1 MKRLTLQLGCLLALG
16 AIAVLARADKEAS
29 PDEGARK
36 AAVKLF
42 ESLTDEQKKLA
53 VKDFADKERLVED
66 FPAPN
71 RPGLPMSQLNAD
83 QKKLV
88 EAMIGAITSEYGAGR
103 CNVILK
109 QAGEARRFV
118 NFFGTPS
125 MDRPFAWR
133 LVLHHLTLVYAEFG
147 KDAPEE
153 FGPVLLGGNPVKEIW
168 DDEEKILLELVAS
181 LDETEAK
188 SIKNKAAGGSGA
200 PIGESGIKVGDL
212 KEKPR
217 ALAGKLLTQ
226 RLAVF
231 SADRRKVIEKLVERE
246 GGIDALR
253 ISLTGNAAKSQHEGG
268 NYAWKIGSPA
278 FLCDWQTAG
287 KEHIHMTVRARPK
300 K

>member
-1 MKRLTLQLGCLLALG
+1 MTRLTLRLGCLAALGVLAL
-16 AIAVLARADKEAS
+16 LARADKDAG
-29 PDEGARK
+29 PDAAARK

-42 ESLTDEQKKLA
+42 ESLTEEQKKLA
-53 VKDFADKERLVED
+53 LKEFSDKERLVED
-66 FPAPN
+66 FPAGN
-71 RPGLPMSQLNAD
+71 RPGLPVSQLNAD

-88 EAMIGAITSEYGAGR
+88 DEMIGAITSDYGASR
-103 CNVILK
+103 CQAILK
-109 QAGEARRFV
+109 QTGEARRFL
-118 NFFGTPS
+118 NFFGTPT

-168 DDEEKILLELVAS
+168 DDEEKILLELAGA
-181 LDETEAK
+181 LDEQEAK
-188 SIKNKAAGGSGA
+188 TIRNKAAGGSGS
-200 PIGESGIKVGDL
+200 PIGESGIKIGEL

-217 ALAGKLLTQ
+217 ALASRLLAQ

-231 SADRRKVIEKLVERE
+231 SADRRKVIEKLIERD
-246 GGIDALR
+246 GGIDSLR
-253 ISLTGNAAKSQHEGG
+253 ISLTGNAAKSQHDGG
-268 NYAWKIGSPA
+268 NYAWKIGSSK

-300 K
+300 